1 MKQICRSHVARKK
14 SLTFRFVL
22 FAGLLVVTISIL
34 AASFLV
40 RLLLQQAYRERLH
53 MLQTSIAQTDLLFSQ
68 YLSDMGSYCQ
78 ELYYSD
84 AVRKIRVSDELT
96 QADRVHVAQ
105 EIQKGLQQHQQL
117 HSVYVI
123 NHNGNCFFHITNS
136 SLFLENLESVL
147 PKKLSEQN
155 MSLFPFVWTVNS
167 RYENAAAVSLLSMYM
182 QAASFADPFY
192 TGSVV
197 VNCDLTQLTSVLFPS
212 EKGDENPQFYIVDFQ
227 GHLIIDSGRQGY
239 GQDLSLGMDVSRIL
253 SGENEFQHTLPDGTR
268 QVVLSSASH
277 YPGFYIAAVIPVQ
290 SPQAK
295 VAAALLTLPVA
306 VLFVCA
312 LCMYVSYMVGR
323 KMFAPLGSL
332 VSTIQQNEP
341 AVTMENDSGDE
352 LQYLQRY
359 YQHVSAYV
367 KRLKEKDEENLI
379 VKNLLLGNN
388 VQSIL
393 YRKKILSEKKGY
405 CAILLDLQD
414 SPGSEVL
421 SDYYQWYTDVCEGV
435 RQMLQEI
442 GRCTFFEVGMRRLL
456 FLLTERP
463 DQHRGE
469 QYLLEQ
475 VSASICAKEN
485 RLFFNCILVSAA
497 SVDANRELA
506 DVYREM
512 AGRLRTIQCLYS
524 SAMQTELF
532 FSICPIESKYPD
544 PQVLRQMTANVAAQ
558 IRSANRE
565 ALISCMNEMLDML
578 CGYCWDTVLDVLQQ
592 LAKHMLEIAQATGG
606 ISQADLHFRQVC
618 NKIASA
624 SDRQCVL
631 DSFLLLFDEIIFHLQ
646 RLSMNRTAYTMQYA
660 LGIMQRDYADSEL
673 NLQLLAQRLNISQ
686 SYLGRQFHEYTGK
699 TVTEYLN
706 DIRMEK
712 AKELLIQNSD
722 RSVQQI
728 AADVGFS
735 NPGYFATKFKKYF
748 SISPTSFRRNSS
760 LCVSDRRTE

>member
-1 MKQICRSHVARKK
+1 M
-14 SLTFRFVL
+14 
-22 FAGLLVVTISIL
+22 
-34 AASFLV
+34 
-40 RLLLQQAYRERLH
+40 
-53 MLQTSIAQTDLLFSQ
+53 
-68 YLSDMGSYCQ
+68 
-78 ELYYSD
+78 
-84 AVRKIRVSDELT
+84 
-96 QADRVHVAQ
+96 
-105 EIQKGLQQHQQL
+105 
-117 HSVYVI
+117 
-123 NHNGNCFFHITNS
+123 
-136 SLFLENLESVL
+136 
-147 PKKLSEQN
+147 P
-155 MSLFPFVWTVNS
+155 
-167 RYENAAAVSLLSMYM
+167 
-182 QAASFADPFY
+182 
-192 TGSVV
+192 
-197 VNCDLTQLTSVLFPS
+197 
-212 EKGDENPQFYIVDFQ
+212 
-227 GHLIIDSGRQGY
+227 
-239 GQDLSLGMDVSRIL
+239 
-253 SGENEFQHTLPDGTR
+253 
-268 QVVLSSASH
+268 LSSD
-277 YPGFYIAAVIPVQ
+277 V
-290 SPQAK
+290 
-295 VAAALLTLPVA
+295 
-306 VLFVCA
+306 
-312 LCMYVSYMVGR
+312 
-323 KMFAPLGSL
+323 
-332 VSTIQQNEP
+332 
-341 AVTMENDSGDE
+341 
-352 LQYLQRY
+352 
-359 YQHVSAYV
+359 
-367 KRLKEKDEENLI
+367 NLI

-565 ALISCMNEMLDML
+565 DLISCMNEMLDML

-660 LGIMQRDYADSEL
+660 LEIMQRDYADSEL

-748 SISPTSFRRNSS
+748 SISPTSFRSNSS